1 MQTKRRKRIKLS
13 RPRRDGWGK
22 PILVDLPAEADARL
36 EEARQ
41 RLALDRTSF
50 VRSVL
55 MERLNAEVAA

>member
-1 MQTKRRKRIKLS
+1 MQPKRRKPAKPS

-36 EEARQ
+36 EDIRR

-50 VRSVL
+50 VRTAV
-55 MERLNAEVAA
+55 MERLNREDAA